1 VEKPPGQRAFELK
14 VTGKGRLAVVLVAGP
29 AAAILLWLVRD
40 RHPTSDIA
48 PAHAAGAVR
57 PIDTVNG
64 QLPLPKGPNRDR
76 PRAEFQT
83 DGSVDAALD
92 DFQRTFQAAT
102 EEELDLVAAEH
113 LPGIVRRDP
122 QKAARFVELQSP
134 SQRRDVL
141 IRHVSRLWGA
151 SDAEAALVWA
161 QSLPEVRESGLAR
174 RAVCLSMSQTDP
186 AAAVRSCEGSDA
198 EGDADFQGI
207 FQSWVQMDPSAAGKW
222 LAAQPTTAKL
232 EKLRQRYVHVLA
244 KTDPV
249 EALRMAQESFT
260 FPADRDEA
268 VLTVLH
274 QWALHEPNAAWN
286 WAAGH
291 APEHLEARALAEIE
305 GLKTYVVRPQASR
318 R

>member
-1 VEKPPGQRAFELK
+1 M
-14 VTGKGRLAVVLVAGP
+14 TGKGLLAVVLGGVVAAIVVWIVRDWHPASHIASPP
-29 AAAILLWLVRD
+29 AADA
-40 RHPTSDIA
+40 
-48 PAHAAGAVR
+48 
-57 PIDTVNG
+57 PIDTMSG
-64 QLPLPKGPNRDR
+64 QSPVPNGPNQNQ
-76 PRAEFQT
+76 PRADFQT
-83 DGSVDAALD
+83 DDSAEAALD
-92 DFQRTFQAAT
+92 DFERTFRAAT
-102 EEELDLVAAEH
+102 EEELDLVAAQY
-113 LPGIVRRDP
+113 LPGILRRDP

-134 SQRRDVL
+134 SQRRDIL
-141 IRHVSRLWGA
+141 IRHVARLWGS
-151 SDAEAALVWA
+151 SDAEAAIAWA
-161 QSLPEVRESGLAR
+161 QSLPVVQESSLAR

-186 AAAVRSCEGSDA
+186 AAAVRRCEGSDA

-207 FQSWVQMDPSAAGKW
+207 FQTWVQTDPSAAGKW
-222 LAAQPTTAKL
+222 LAAQPTTAQL

-274 QWALHEPNAAWN
+274 QWALHDPNAAWD

-305 GLKTYVVRPQASR
+305 GLETYARP
-318 R
+318 